1 VEVDLAEEIGVNS
14 GEEIVVEER
23 GLLRMEER
31 DWIVDEESL
40 EKEGEE
46 VEEDV
51 EVVRLRLVVEKVGD
65 LPHDGCW
72 EGGESIWIM
81 EGELVRGHWFY
92 SERSLVSVRGVER
105 AM

>member
-1 VEVDLAEEIGVNS
+1 VEEIGVNS

-31 DWIVDEESL
+31 DWIVEESL

-46 VEEDV
+46 VVEDV
-51 EVVRLRLVVEKVGD
+51 EVVRLRWVVEKVGD
-65 LPHDGCW
+65 RPHDGCW

-81 EGELVRGHWFY
+81 E
-92 SERSLVSVRGVER
+92 RS
-105 AM
+105 

>member
-1 VEVDLAEEIGVNS
+1 MEEIGVNS

-31 DWIVDEESL
+31 DWIVEESL

-46 VEEDV
+46 VVEDV
-51 EVVRLRLVVEKVGD
+51 EVVRLRWVVEKVGD
-65 LPHDGCW
+65 RPHDGCW

-81 EGELVRGHWFY
+81 E
-92 SERSLVSVRGVER
+92 RS
-105 AM
+105 

>member
-1 VEVDLAEEIGVNS
+1 MEEIGVNS

-31 DWIVDEESL
+31 DWIVEESL

-51 EVVRLRLVVEKVGD
+51 EVVRLRWVVEKVGD
-65 LPHDGCW
+65 LPHDGC
-72 EGGESIWIM
+72 
-81 EGELVRGHWFY
+81 
-92 SERSLVSVRGVER
+92 
-105 AM
+105 